1 MPAPARDHNDQYS
14 AAFARVADARYAIGI
29 LESCGLAPVDVDIE
43 TVTDERGAVQLVI
56 LRVVIAGEARD
67 RVLAAIS
74 GGHGVPLPSEL
85 PSTASTSAA

>member
-1 MPAPARDHNDQYS
+1 MPAPATDHNDQYS
-14 AAFARVADARYAIGI
+14 AAFARVAAARDAIGI

-85 PSTASTSAA
+85 PSTSTSVA